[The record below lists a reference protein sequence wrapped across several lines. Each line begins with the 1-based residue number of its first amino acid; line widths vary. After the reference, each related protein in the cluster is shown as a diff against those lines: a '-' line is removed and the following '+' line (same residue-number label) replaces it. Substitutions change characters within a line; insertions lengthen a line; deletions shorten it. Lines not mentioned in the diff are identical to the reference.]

1 MNPEPEPVL
10 FPLMGAQWAGLVLFL
25 GGVGD
30 PAHEQHAA
38 GRLMVDNEDKRPVDG
53 QPRRKS
59 GERTGSA
66 SCGDI
71 ITALVNRHDRFLINL
86 MM

>member
-1 MNPEPEPVL
+1 
-10 FPLMGAQWAGLVLFL
+10 
-25 GGVGD
+25 
-30 PAHEQHAA
+30 
-38 GRLMVDNEDKRPVDG
+38 MVDNEDKRPVDG

-86 MM
+86 MMRKQTVQKIQNERKTQLSEHANVTDELRHVISAC